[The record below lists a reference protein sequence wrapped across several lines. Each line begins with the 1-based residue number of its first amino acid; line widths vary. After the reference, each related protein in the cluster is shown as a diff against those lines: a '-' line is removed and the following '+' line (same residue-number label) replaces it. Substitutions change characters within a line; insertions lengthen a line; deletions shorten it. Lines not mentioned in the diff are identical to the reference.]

1 MLGAMSTDKLNR
13 QELSWLLAQEARA
26 AADLLRKGVSDLSLE
41 QPNPL
46 PYLGEVT
53 STLDALD
60 DAMRTLASLNTG
72 GGTSST
78 RRGRIDLATLLLE
91 MAPSARVGIEPGK
104 GTEVFGDEGEL
115 RRMMQV
121 LLSFGMTTSQSAD
134 SASSAVSI
142 RREDETV
149 RITVALGPDSS
160 ATGETE
166 QAWLHRMALR
176 YGGVLSLGGG
186 QVTLELPADIAEE
199 RRELEELRRDLA
211 AAQEQAEIYARE
223 LASMFQRRTLPPGSA
238 TRPPPRAND
247 DRFGSAMRLALAL
260 DRRGEL
266 GRELVRSLAPLAR
279 PASHEPP
286 TSFELGPWLAGAAE
300 SLARRADERRVR
312 LETVAGTAG
321 GSARRQAALAL
332 ITLLGDQAIEA
343 TPAGG
348 RVELGARAEGE
359 GLLVWAIDGGPA
371 VPFAQRDALL
381 RLESDGVP
389 LGRPADLEL
398 FFADALARHLGGFVE
413 LGHHGENKG
422 RSQAFLPLILPR
434 D

>member
-1 MLGAMSTDKLNR
+1 MSTDKLNR

-41 QPNPL
+41 PKTL

-72 GGTSST
+72 GGASTS

-104 GTEVFGDEGEL
+104 GTDVFGDEGEL

-121 LLSFGMTTSQSAD
+121 LLSFGMTSAQSAD
-134 SASSAVSI
+134 SASSAVAI

-176 YGGVLSLGGG
+176 YGGSLLLGGG
-186 QVTLELPADIAEE
+186 QVTLELPADTAEE
-199 RRELEELRRDLA
+199 RRELEELRRELA
-211 AAQEQAEIYARE
+211 AAQEQAEAYARE

-238 TRPPPRAND
+238 SRPPARSGE
-247 DRFGSAMRLALAL
+247 DRFGTALRLALAL
-260 DRRGEL
+260 ERRGE
-266 GRELVRSLAPLAR
+266 GSRALVRSLAPLAR
-279 PASHEPP
+279 PASHEPVAP
-286 TSFELGPWLAGAAE
+286 FELGPWLAGAVEA
-300 SLARRADERRVR
+300 LARRADERRVR
-312 LETVAGTAG
+312 LEAVAGTPT
-321 GSARRQAALAL
+321 GSARRRTALAL
-332 ITLLGDQAIEA
+332 LTLLGEQAIEA

-348 RVELGARAEGE
+348 RVELGARSEGE
-359 GLLVWAIDGGPA
+359 GLLIWALDGGPA
-371 VPFAQRDALL
+371 VPLPQREGLL
-381 RLESDGVP
+381 RLETEGTP
-389 LGRPADLEL
+389 
-398 FFADALARHLGGFVE
+398 
-413 LGHHGENKG
+413 
-422 RSQAFLPLILPR
+422 
-434 D
+434 